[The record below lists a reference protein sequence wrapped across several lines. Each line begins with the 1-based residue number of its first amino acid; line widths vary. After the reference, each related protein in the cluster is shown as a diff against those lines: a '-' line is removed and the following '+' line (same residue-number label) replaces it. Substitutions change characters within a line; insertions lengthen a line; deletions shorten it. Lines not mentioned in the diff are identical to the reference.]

1 MHQLTPPPLLM
12 ASLIS
17 GMAAERSALKNF
29 ISLLDTEQQTLL
41 DKQSERLLT
50 LAENKTQIVHTL
62 GKLAGER
69 AANLSKQG
77 VDVNLGGIEAWLQT
91 HLADSLPIWREI
103 KQLAAQAR
111 AKNHLNGELIQNTL
125 RHTQNTLAALHHAAQ
140 NMHDLHG
147 SASGLY
153 GPDGQSRLSAASRTL
168 AAC

>member
-1 MHQLTPPPLLM
+1 M
-12 ASLIS
+12 AGLIS

-29 ISLLDTEQQTLL
+29 ISLLDTEQQALL
-41 DKQSERLLT
+41 SKQSERLLT
-50 LAENKTQIVHTL
+50 LAENKTLLVHTL

-69 AANLSKQG
+69 TANLSKQG

-111 AKNHLNGELIQNTL
+111 AKNHLNGELIQSTL
-125 RHTQNTLAALHHAAQ
+125 RHTQNALTALHHAAQ
-140 NMHDLHG
+140 NVH
-147 SASGLY
+147 GLY

-168 AAC
+168 TAC